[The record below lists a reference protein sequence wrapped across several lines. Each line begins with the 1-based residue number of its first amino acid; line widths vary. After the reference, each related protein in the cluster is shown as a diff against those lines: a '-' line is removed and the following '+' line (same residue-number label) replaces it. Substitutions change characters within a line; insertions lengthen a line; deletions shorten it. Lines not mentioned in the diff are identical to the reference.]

1 MIRID
6 LEQGWVSEDVG
17 GDEIRH
23 PLGSAQGFALV
34 SRTWLRAGWDAK
46 YVYSFTWMGRPII
59 QLPEDLMRIQEVIY
73 SHRPTRII
81 ETGVAH
87 GGSLVYYASLFKMMG
102 IAGRVI
108 GIDIEIRP
116 HNRSAIEAHELFSYI
131 TLLEGNSVAP
141 AIVDQVRALIGAED
155 RVMVILDSN
164 HTKAHVRAEL
174 EAYGPLVSKGSF
186 IVASDGIMHWLGSAP
201 RTRPDWAWNNPRE
214 AAAEFLQT
222 HPEFELASLIP
233 PFNEG
238 SVTEPVTY
246 WPDAWLRRLS

>member
-17 GDEIRH
+17 GSEIRH

-46 YVYSFTWMGRPII
+46 YVYSFTWLGRPII
-59 QLPEDLMRIQEVIY
+59 QLPEDLLRVQEVIY
-73 SHRPTRII
+73 SHRPTLII

-87 GGSLVYYASLFKMMG
+87 GGSLVYYASLFKLMG

-131 TLLEGNSVAP
+131 TLLEGSSVAP
-141 AIVDQVRALIGAED
+141 AIVDHVRALIGAED

-186 IVASDGIMHWLGSAP
+186 IVASDGIMHWLGGAP
-201 RTRPDWAWNNPRE
+201 RTQPDWAWNNPRE

-222 HPEFELASLIP
+222 HPEFELASVIP